1 MKKIFALILLIVLV
15 NACSNYIDTI
25 SLTPEQHL
33 EYAVSLYN
41 DEDYIESKKEF
52 ESILIQYPGNAVN
65 DDARYYLGMT
75 YFNSD
80 QFLLAAY
87 EFSKLINDIP
97 ASPFVPD
104 AQFMLAESYYQ
115 LSPAYQLDQRYT
127 EKAVEEFQA
136 FIDFFPLNAKVE
148 EAENKIKEMNYKLA
162 QKAYQQ
168 ATIYEKME
176 YYTAALMYFQSV
188 IDTYHDTEFAPL
200 AIEKRVDILIM
211 KERIQEAVKDIDLF
225 LANYPDHPD
234 AEKMQRLQ
242 FELIGEVDG

>member
-1 MKKIFALILLIVLV
+1 MKRIFGFILLLVLI
-15 NACSNYIDTI
+15 NACSSYLDTT
-25 SLTPEQHL
+25 SLSPEQHL

-41 DEDYIESKKEF
+41 DEDYIEAKKEF

-87 EFSKLINDIP
+87 EYSKLINDIP

-115 LSPAYQLDQRYT
+115 LSPAFQLDQRYT
-127 EKAVEEFQA
+127 SKAIEEFQA
-136 FIDFFPLNAKVE
+136 FIDFFPLNAKVA
-148 EAENKIKEMNYKLA
+148 EAEKKITEMNYKLA
-162 QKAYQQ
+162 RKSYQQ

-176 YYTAALMYFQSV
+176 YYTAAIKYYQSV
-188 IDTYHDTEFAPL
+188 ADTYHDTEFAPL
-200 AIEKRVDILIM
+200 AIERKVDILIM
-211 KERIQEAVKDIDLF
+211 KERIPEAVKDIDHF

-234 AEKMQRLQ
+234 AEKMQLLQ
-242 FELIGEVDG
+242 FELVGDTNG